1 MCVSANILEKN
12 IGYVHVGGQNC
23 SKCFTYGLL
32 DKGLTLTGLVQ
43 EMAIT
48 NIRVSN
54 KNFRVSNTI
63 LGLLE

>member
-32 DKGLTLTGLVQ
+32 DKGLTLAGHVQ
-43 EMAIT
+43 EMVQTLGSAI
-48 NIRVSN
+48 
-54 KNFRVSNTI
+54 KY
-63 LGLLE
+63 